1 MLKQFERCTGRG
13 CDTPRLHQKEMEMI
27 DMPGIILGDSDDEEP
42 YSPTGYKV
50 DA

>member
-13 CDTPRLHQKEMEMI
+13 CDTPRLHQKEIRMI
-27 DMPGIILGDSDDEEP
+27 DMPVTILGNSDDEEP
-42 YSPTGYKV
+42 HSTKGYKV